1 MMHRFILKIGRK
13 KIVKKL
19 AVFAAATTL
28 SLAVLTGCGA
38 PSVETIV
45 DGMYDTTFDSAKM
58 DVTFEVDAAAEV
70 EDEEYS
76 AKASG
81 EFTIDAMNVNSV
93 EELSM
98 AVTGSIEYDI
108 MDGMLEDDMDVEAY
122 IISEDDEQTVYFKDP
137 ESDEYYYQTNPIE
150 ESGVELSEKDMKKI
164 QDAAKELWY
173 TAEVGKKTEE
183 INGEKCYVLTMT
195 PSGADYVKL
204 MDSVVKIMDMKDEWE
219 DAKDMVEDELDA
231 SFEDIL
237 DNCNIE
243 FTAYVSVKNKY
254 MMGCKVDMSNIDIEG
269 ILDLFEDVIEDYD
282 IEIGDITVDA
292 CNFSIMYSDINEV
305 EVEVPKKVKKN
316 AIEMA
321 SYGFGGAAYAGS
333 TDVDIDDY
341 DFDDDDDDDDYG
353 FDDDD
358 DDDVAVATASSDFY
372 DEKSGE
378 FKLYDYYDNLL
389 YTFKMPKGYSMSYYD
404 ENDGNYYSLSSDDWE
419 YIDIEMYTTLAV
431 EYIIDNEQP
440 DEDWYPNFECEYEE
454 GKIGD
459 TDVYFVSYSYDSSS
473 GDYTYDYACILIPYH
488 DDRLDKDKAITIEL
502 SDGLAEDW
510 GNGSEKVIEEL
521 LMVK

>member
-1 MMHRFILKIGRK
+1 M
-13 KIVKKL
+13 KKL

-122 IISEDDEQTVYFKDP
+122 IISEDDEQTVYFMDP
-137 ESDEYYYQTNPIE
+137 ESGDYYFQTNPIE

-195 PSGADYVKL
+195 PSGADYVKV

-305 EVEVPKKVKKN
+305 EVEVPKKVKKD

-333 TDVDIDDY
+333 ADVDIDDY

-372 DEKSGE
+372 DEKTGV
-378 FKLYDYYDNLL
+378 FNLYDYHDNFL
-389 YTFKMPKGYSMSYYD
+389 YTFQMPKGYEMSYFD
-404 ENDGNYYSLSSDDWE
+404 EQDGNFFSIENDYE
-419 YIDIEMYTTLAV
+419 YIDINMFGNAAT

-440 DEDWYPNFECEYEE
+440 DDEWYPNFECEYEE
-454 GKIGD
+454 GEIGD
-459 TDVYFVSYSYDSSS
+459 LDVIFASFSYDSTYGS
-473 GDYTYDYACILIPYH
+473 YTYEKACVLIPYY
-488 DDRLDKDKAITIEL
+488 DEYWEKDRAITIEF
-502 SDGLAEDW
+502 SQDFADDW
-510 GNGSEKVIEEL
+510 KSNEKVIKEL
-521 LMVK
+521 LMLK